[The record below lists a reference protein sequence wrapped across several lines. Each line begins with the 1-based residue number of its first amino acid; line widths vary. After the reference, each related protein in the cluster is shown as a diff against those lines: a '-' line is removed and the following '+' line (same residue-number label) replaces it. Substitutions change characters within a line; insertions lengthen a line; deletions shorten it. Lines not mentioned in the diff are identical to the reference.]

1 MRLAMFVEEICL
13 STSGD
18 EAETDE
24 VSGGQETVAE
34 LEQYN
39 RMRLSQS
46 QFTLFANQRLMVAT
60 QGAMQPARNYTIDI
74 RILDPQPKRSVK
86 VSWGYLLIFALCAI
100 YLIAVSGQ
108 VIPGITLLTF
118 MIGAGAGL
126 SLVAAIYR
134 SHDRLVFYSQH
145 GRVPLVV
152 LFNRLPDRE
161 TQNSFTG
168 ALVEYIKEAGTPN
181 TGTDEILSNE
191 LKAHRCLME
200 EGIISARRYDIV
212 KSRILGQHG
221 NK

>member
-1 MRLAMFVEEICL
+1 MFVEEICL
-13 STSGD
+13 STTGED
-18 EAETDE
+18 AETDE
-24 VSGGQETVAE
+24 VSGGRETVAE

-46 QFTLFANQRLMVAT
+46 RFTLFNNQHLEVETRV
-60 QGAMQPARNYTIDI
+60 AMQPARNYTIDTG
-74 RILDPQPKRSVK
+74 ILDPQPKRSVK
-86 VSWGYLLIFALCAI
+86 ISLGYLLIFALCSI

-108 VIPGITLLTF
+108 VIPGMTLLAF
-118 MIGAGAGL
+118 MTGAGAGL
-126 SLVAAIYR
+126 SLVAAIYH

-161 TQNSFTG
+161 TQNAFTDT
-168 ALVEYIKEAGTPN
+168 LVAQITEAGTPN
-181 TGTDEILSNE
+181 TGIDEILRIE

-200 EGIISARRYDIV
+200 EGIISTRRYDIV
-212 KSRILGQHG
+212 KQRILGQHG

>member
-1 MRLAMFVEEICL
+1 MFVEEICL
-13 STSGD
+13 STTGD

-24 VSGGQETVAE
+24 VSGGQEIVAE

-39 RMRLSQS
+39 RMRLIQS
-46 QFTLFANQRLMVAT
+46 RFTLFSNQRLMVT
-60 QGAMQPARNYTIDI
+60 TLGAMQPARNYTIDT

-86 VSWGYLLIFALCAI
+86 ISWGYLLIFALCFI
-100 YLIAVSGQ
+100 YLVAVSGH
-108 VIPGITLLTF
+108 VIPGIKLLTF
-118 MIGAGAGL
+118 IIGPGAGL

-161 TQNSFTG
+161 TQNSFTCT
-168 ALVEYIKEAGTPN
+168 LVEYIKEAGTPN

-191 LKAHRCLME
+191 LKAHRYLME
-200 EGIISARRYDIV
+200 EGVISAKRYDIV
-212 KSRILGQHG
+212 KNRILGQHG
-221 NK
+221 SK